1 MSECEIELQDAGL
14 TAGLVVDCSHA
25 NSRKDFRRQ
34 PLVAEDVIH
43 QIREGNKSIIGLMI
57 ESHINEGNQPSDIP
71 LNEMQYGVSIT
82 DACINWDTTEALLRH
97 AHSELVP
104 FLEDRLKG

>member
-1 MSECEIELQDAGL
+1 M
-14 TAGLVVDCSHA
+14 VDCSHA

-57 ESHINEGNQPSDIP
+57 ESHINEGNQSSDIP
-71 LNEMQYGVSIT
+71 LNEMKYGVSIT
-82 DACINWDTTEALLRH
+82 DACINWDSTEALLKH
-97 AHSELVP
+97 AHTELVP
-104 FLEDRLKG
+104 FLENRLKG